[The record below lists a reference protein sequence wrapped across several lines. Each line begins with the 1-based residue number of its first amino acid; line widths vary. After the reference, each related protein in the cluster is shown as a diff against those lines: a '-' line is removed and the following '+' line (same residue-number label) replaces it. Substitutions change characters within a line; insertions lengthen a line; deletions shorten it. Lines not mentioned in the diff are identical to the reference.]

1 MDVDDLARLTAIEEI
16 KQLKARYFRCMDV
29 KDWAGLE
36 AVFAQDLVAD
46 FRDATGNR
54 MEELLTHGAKP
65 YMAGLIPI
73 LDKITTTH
81 HGHMPEIDTT
91 SPTTATGIWAMQ
103 DLLWVQDGAPVPY
116 KTLVGFGHYHET
128 YEKQADG
135 WKIKTIRLTRLRTD
149 VG

>member
-1 MDVDDLARLTAIEEI
+1 MDTIERLTAIEDI
-16 KQLKARYFRCMDV
+16 KRLKARYFRCMDM

-36 AVFAQDLVAD
+36 AVFAPDLVAD
-46 FRDATGNR
+46 FRDSTGARN
-54 MEELLTHGAKP
+54 EALLTHGAKP

-81 HGHMPEIDTT
+81 HGHMPEIDII
-91 SPTTATGIWAMQ
+91 SETTATGIWAMQ

-116 KTLVGFGHYHET
+116 KTLVGYGHYHET
-128 YEKQADG
+128 YEKQDG
-135 WKIKTIRLTRLRTD
+135 EWRIKTVRLTRLRTD